1 MAKKILSQWAIF
13 HLVLLAVF
21 LAFANYACADVNSDY
36 KAGSNFAKQIKGQ
49 GESTLKNFKPESELP
64 NYSAKPNESKYYGGV
79 SAGGDKGLTSDGV
92 NNWANSDVGKAVND
106 SVLNNPKEPISPD
119 APFITAG
126 KDTEANADKIVG
138 NTDGQCQAQT
148 VNRTEYTNY
157 TCERDLK
164 VEQYC
169 TRTAKIV
176 GDWTDTTKEVDME
189 IDSYNLRFSKS
200 GKYGVVTTFV
210 VPSGVYGEI
219 LWATITNSDP
229 GYTSNMTL
237 SLLGKAVTTNAGTHY
252 FYPTGK
258 LSAGQSIAM
267 SLNGSANSGMT
278 ISFYEKKKGRFRVKI
293 RLKVGDRKYQPRVEW
308 VENCP
313 FSKSEG
319 AKQKTECIEPGGNK
333 TITAEGQT
341 YTLYQQCWTYKDT
354 YMTQAAD
361 AGTCKA
367 YMANPACTLATRQCA
382 FKSEEG
388 ACLHENAT
396 FSCETK
402 TSGKVMICGGDV
414 FCLDGECDKAQN
426 GKNNDFAHAV
436 SQLAAVA
443 AAGKD
448 VAALNGI
455 DVRAFTGKAKYCK
468 KFAVGFS
475 NCCKDSGWG
484 NDLGLASCSS
494 EEKALGKA
502 KEKKLTVSIGEFCSK
517 KVLGVCVEKKRSYC
531 QFDSKLAQIV
541 QQQGRAWQLGIGF
554 GKAKSPDCRGITVE
568 ELQRVNFDKL
578 DFSNFFDDLMNNQK
592 VPTNDALLNKVKEQ
606 INNQIK
612 P

>member
-1 MAKKILSQWAIF
+1 MAKKIFSQWAIF

-21 LAFANYACADVNSDY
+21 LAFANYARADANSDY
-36 KAGSNFAKQIKGQ
+36 KAGSDFAKQIKGQ

-64 NYSAKPNESKYYGGV
+64 NYSANPNESKYYDGV
-79 SAGGDKGLTSDGV
+79 SSSGDKGLTSDGV

-169 TRTAKIV
+169 TRTATPV
-176 GDWTDTTKEVDME
+176 LNCRGDSTTKTLTAF
-189 IDSYNLRFSKS
+189 YNYVGARQENGNMVQTWTPTES
-200 GKYGVVTTFV
+200 
-210 VPSGVYGEI
+210 GEI
-219 LWATITNSDP
+219 
-229 GYTSNMTL
+229 
-237 SLLGKAVTTNAGTHY
+237 
-252 FYPTGK
+252 
-258 LSAGQSIAM
+258 QSIHFNSPGAGVGKNVAFTVYAFGTSYTHHFRSGESGNLSGFNKTLTAGVPIRVWHTRKPGNNM
-267 SLNGSANSGMT
+267 KLNFQPVTFT
-278 ISFYEKKKGRFRVKI
+278 IVLKQDTRVCSPS
-293 RLKVGDRKYQPRVEW
+293 VNW

-319 AKQKTECIEPGGNK
+319 AIQKTECIEPGSTK
-333 TITAEGQT
+333 
-341 YTLYQQCWTYKDT
+341 TLYDNGKTYPITQSCWAYKDT

-367 YMANPACTLATRQCA
+367 YMSNPACTLATRQCA

-388 ACLHENAT
+388 TCLHENAT
-396 FSCETK
+396 YSCETK

-443 AAGKD
+443 AAGKN

-517 KVLGVCVEKKRSYC
+517 KVLGICLEKKRSYC

-606 INNQIK
+606 INNQLK

>member
-1 MAKKILSQWAIF
+1 MAKKILLHWAIF

-21 LAFANYACADVNSDY
+21 LVFAKYACADANSDY
-36 KAGSNFAKQIKGQ
+36 KAGSDFAKQVKGQ
-49 GESTLKNFKPESELP
+49 GESTLKNFKPDSELP
-64 NYSAKPNESKYYGGV
+64 NYTANPGESKYYNGV
-79 SAGGDKGLTSDGV
+79 SASGDKGLTQDGV
-92 NNWANSDVGKAVND
+92 NNWANSDVGQAVND

-119 APFITAG
+119 APFIKAG
-126 KDTEANADKIVG
+126 KDTEGNADTIVG
-138 NTDGQCQAQT
+138 NTDEQCQAQD
-148 VNRTEYTNY
+148 VSRSEYTNY
-157 TCERDLK
+157 TCERDLN

-169 TRTAKIV
+169 TRTATPV
-176 GDWTDTTKEVDME
+176 LTCHGDSTTKTLTAF
-189 IDSYNLRFSKS
+189 YNYIGAHEENGNMVQTWTPTES
-200 GKYGVVTTFV
+200 
-210 VPSGVYGEI
+210 GEI
-219 LWATITNSDP
+219 
-229 GYTSNMTL
+229 
-237 SLLGKAVTTNAGTHY
+237 
-252 FYPTGK
+252 
-258 LSAGQSIAM
+258 QSIHFNSPGAGVGKNVAFTVYAFGTSYTHHFRSGESGELSGFNKTLTAGVPIRVWHTRKPGNNM
-267 SLNGSANSGMT
+267 KLNFQPVTFT
-278 ISFYEKKKGRFRVKI
+278 IVLKQDTRVCSPS
-293 RLKVGDRKYQPRVEW
+293 VNW

-313 FSKSEG
+313 FSKAEG
-319 AKQKTECIEPGGNK
+319 AIQKTECIEPGSTK
-333 TITAEGQT
+333 
-341 YTLYQQCWTYKDT
+341 TLYDNGKSYPITQSCWAYKDT

-361 AGTCKA
+361 AGTCKP
-367 YMANPACTLATRQCA
+367 YMENPACTLATRQCA

-388 ACLHENAT
+388 VCLHENAT

-402 TSGKVMICGGDV
+402 TSGKVMVCGGDV

-426 GKNNDFAHAV
+426 GSNNDFAHAV

-455 DVRAFTGKAKYCK
+455 DVKAFTGKAKFCK

-494 EEKALGKA
+494 DEKALGKA

-517 KVLGVCVEKKRSYC
+517 KVLGICLEKKRSYC

-578 DFSNFFDDLMNNQK
+578 DFSNFFDDLMNNQNI
-592 VPTNDALLNKVKEQ
+592 PTNDALLNKVKDQ
-606 INNQIK
+606 INNQLK